1 MAAEKIFTQEEFDH
15 FIGERLAKAEAKHT
29 EATAELQRR
38 VEALEGEKTEL
49 LKTITDNKEKY
60 ATYDKTIEE
69 LNAKVKGYETDSVK
83 TAIAHE
89 LGVPFELKQFLS
101 GDNEEEI
108 RKSAELLSK
117 HTAKNTPTITPPQK
131 NTEPVEKNDSKS
143 AMRTFASN
151 LFD

>member
-1 MAAEKIFTQEEFDH
+1 MADKLFTQEELDKI
-15 FIGERLAKAEAKHT
+15 IGERLAKAETKHT
-29 EATAELQRR
+29 EASAELQSRID
-38 VEALEGEKTEL
+38 ALEGEKAEL
-49 LKTITDNKEKY
+49 LKTITDSKEKY
-60 ATYDKTIEE
+60 ANFDKTIEE

-117 HTAKNTPTITPPQK
+117 HTAQNTQTITPPQK